1 VSTTVL
7 GEPAALLARVPVVDL
22 VLLVVVI
29 GAALSILRGLGGPR
43 RELIRL
49 TPLVLAVVVGTAAVW
64 ARTHGALT
72 TLGSQMGV
80 TAVVVTLLVVHL
92 AFDHRHGSGAPE
104 GAPPAGP
111 SPLRP
116 PWRTCLI
123 VALFLTGALLTW
135 RLATFASS
143 TLVWESPVTEG
154 FGQAFHADVGP
165 ATYAARTLVWNEGL
179 VSNGEETPLYGAPT
193 YTLMRW
199 GGFSTLP
206 LRVFATLAA
215 VLLVAALWAF
225 VHLHFGPA
233 AGAVSAL
240 VGALNTYV
248 VFYGKYG
255 TSLAATL
262 LLCVVAALATG
273 RLVRAEAPP
282 LWIGPVAG
290 LVLFV
295 ATLHYSPGRLVVLVL
310 VLSLLPSLM
319 VALKRRLW
327 GSLAAFAGLGVVI
340 SGIVATQFALGGHR
354 FFLHARG
361 EQLFTMLK
369 QPDYIRDYLT
379 SDVPAFDAFKE
390 WAVRIGVFTDGPNAA
405 QRNPDR
411 QLTLD
416 QVSTAD
422 RFEVAF
428 KVLAVTVPQLN
439 QFLSP
444 FELVDSSEQ
453 RIFDDPPPIKP
464 YFAPF
469 AVFTLLGAALSLCRF
484 REWRHALLLAWF
496 GVSVA
501 PVLLTTR
508 LDAHRIVVS
517 VVPLIVWTALGI
529 VEAGGAAGR
538 LGVSRRV
545 RAVLGWLLAALLLVG
560 TGSVVL
566 RQEVDGGEQL
576 RVLAAA
582 RRVPGP
588 VVVGALIDHRQRA
601 WIELGLLERAR
612 RDKGAQGHML
622 DEGLREDLARPE
634 ETWPTDLLDRV
645 QSVCAYATLI
655 LAPADPYRTAAD
667 RLQMRGLQAET
678 LKEGDL
684 SMWLVPQQVVSRPAG
699 GTILHSTPR

>member
-1 VSTTVL
+1 MSANLL
-7 GEPAALLARVPVVDL
+7 GEPGALLARVPVVDL

-29 GAALSILRGLGGPR
+29 GAALSIVRGLGGPR
-43 RELIRL
+43 HDFIRL
-49 TPLVLAVVVGTAAVW
+49 APLILAVVAGTAAVW
-64 ARTHGALT
+64 ARAHGALS
-72 TLGSQMGV
+72 TLGMQMGV

-92 AFDHRHGSGAPE
+92 ALDRRRGSGAPE
-104 GAPPAGP
+104 GAHPAEP
-111 SPLRP
+111 SRLRP
-116 PWRTCLI
+116 PWRSCLM
-123 VALFLTGALLTW
+123 VALLLAGALLTW

-154 FGQAFHADVGP
+154 FGQSFYADVGP

-179 VSNGEETPLYGAPT
+179 VSNGQETPLYGAPT

-199 GGFSTLP
+199 MGFSTLA

-225 VHLHFGPA
+225 VHRHFGPA
-233 AGAVSAL
+233 AGAVAAL

-262 LLCVVAALATG
+262 LLCVVAALAAG
-273 RLVRAEAPP
+273 RLVRAEAPAW
-282 LWIGPVAG
+282 WIGPVAG
-290 LVLFV
+290 LALFL

-310 VLSLLPSLM
+310 VLSLVPSLI
-319 VALKRRLW
+319 VAFRRRHRR
-327 GSLAAFAGLGVVI
+327 SLAAFAGLGVVI
-340 SGIVATQFALGGHR
+340 LGVVAAQFALGGQR

-369 QPDYIRDYLT
+369 QPDYVRDYLT
-379 SDVPAFDAFKE
+379 QEVPAFNAFKE
-390 WAVRIGVFTDGPNAA
+390 WAVGLGLFPTGPNAA
-405 QRNPDR
+405 KRNPDR
-411 QLTLD
+411 QLTAD

-422 RFEVAF
+422 KFEVAF

-439 QFLSP
+439 RLLSP
-444 FELVDSSEQ
+444 FELIAGSEQ

-464 YFAPF
+464 YSASL
-469 AVFTLLGAALSLCRF
+469 AVFTLLGAALSFCRF
-484 REWRHALLLAWF
+484 REWRHAVLLAWF

-529 VEAGGAAGR
+529 VEAGGAVGR

-545 RAVLGWLLAALLLVG
+545 RASLGGVLAALLLVG

-566 RQEVDGGEQL
+566 RQEMDGGEQR

-601 WIELGLLERAR
+601 WIELGLLERTR
-612 RDKGAQGHML
+612 RDQGAPGHML
-622 DEGLREDLARPE
+622 DAGLREDLAHPE
-634 ETWPTDLLDRV
+634 ESWPTDLLDRI

-655 LAPADPYRTAAD
+655 LAPEDAYRTAVE
-667 RLQMRGLQAET
+667 RLRSRGLQGRE
-678 LKEGDL
+678 LREGDL
-684 SMWLVPQQVVSRPAG
+684 TMWLIPRQTIGAPPMLPA
-699 GTILHSTPR
+699 STLR

>member
-1 VSTTVL
+1 VSANVL

-29 GAALSILRGLGGPR
+29 GAVISIVRGLGGPR
-43 RELIRL
+43 RDLTRL
-49 TPLVLAVVVGTAAVW
+49 TPLILALVAATTAVW
-64 ARTHGALT
+64 ARTHGGLT
-72 TLGSQMGV
+72 TLGPQLGV
-80 TAVVVTLLVVHL
+80 MAVVVTLLVVHL
-92 AFDHRHGSGAPE
+92 ALDHRRGFGAAE
-104 GAPPAGP
+104 GAHPAEP

-116 PWRTCLI
+116 PWRTCLV
-123 VALFLTGALLTW
+123 VALLLTGALLTW

-154 FGQAFHADVGP
+154 FGQSFYADVGP
-165 ATYAARTLVWNEGL
+165 ATYAARTLAWNEGL
-179 VSNGEETPLYGAPT
+179 VSNGQETLLYGAPT

-199 GGFSTLP
+199 GGFSTLS

-215 VLLVAALWAF
+215 ALLVVALWAF
-225 VHLHFGPA
+225 VHRHFGPA
-233 AGAVSAL
+233 AGAAAAL

-248 VFYGKYG
+248 VLYGKYG

-262 LLCVVAALATG
+262 LFCVVAALATG
-273 RLVRAEAPP
+273 RLVRAEAPA

-290 LVLFV
+290 LALFL
-295 ATLHYSPGRLVVLVL
+295 ATLHYSPGRLVALVL
-310 VLSLLPSLM
+310 LFSLVPSLL
-319 VALKRRLW
+319 VAFRRRLW
-327 GSLAAFAGLGVVI
+327 RSLAAFAGLGVVI
-340 SGIVATQFALGGHR
+340 AGVVVAQFALGAQR
-354 FFLHARG
+354 SFLHARG

-379 SDVPAFDAFKE
+379 REVPAFNALKA
-390 WAVRIGVFTDGPNAA
+390 WAVGIGLFPDGPNAA

-428 KVLAVTVPQLN
+428 KVLAVTVPQLDRL
-439 QFLSP
+439 LSP
-444 FELVDSSEQ
+444 FELIESSDQ

-469 AVFTLLGAALSLCRF
+469 AVFTLLGAALSLRRF
-484 REWRHALLLAWF
+484 REWRHAVLLAWF

-517 VVPLIVWTALGI
+517 VVPLIVWTALGV
-529 VEAGGAAGR
+529 VEAGGAVGR

-545 RAVLGWLLAALLLVG
+545 RAALGWVLAALLLVG

-566 RQEVDGGEQL
+566 RQEVDGGEQR
-576 RVLAAA
+576 RVLAATQQ
-582 RRVPGP
+582 VPGP

-601 WIELGLLERAR
+601 WIELGLLERTR
-612 RDKGAQGHML
+612 RNEGAEGHML
-622 DEGLREDLARPE
+622 DAGLREDLAHPE
-634 ETWPTDLLDRV
+634 ESWPTDLLDRV
-645 QSVCAYATLI
+645 QSVCANATLI
-655 LAPADPYRTAAD
+655 LAPEEVYRTAVD
-667 RLQMRGLQAET
+667 RLRSRGLQARE
-678 LKEGDL
+678 LREGDL
-684 SMWLVPQQVVSRPAG
+684 SMWLIPRQTIGTPA
-699 GTILHSTPR
+699 TSTSASTLR

>member
-1 VSTTVL
+1 VSATVL
-7 GEPAALLARVPVVDL
+7 GEPAALFARVPVVDL
-22 VLLVVVI
+22 VLLVVVV
-29 GAALSILRGLGGPR
+29 GAALSILRGLRGRR
-43 RELIRL
+43 RELTRL
-49 TPLVLAVVVGTAAVW
+49 TPLILAVVGGTTAVW
-64 ARTHGALT
+64 ARMHGALT

-92 AFDHRHGSGAPE
+92 ALDHRRGSGPAE
-104 GAPPAGP
+104 GAHPEGP

-116 PWRTCLI
+116 PWRTCLV

-154 FGQAFHADVGP
+154 FGQSFHGDVGP
-165 ATYAARTLVWNEGL
+165 ARYAARALVWNDGL
-179 VSNGEETPLYGAPT
+179 VSNGQETPLYGAPT

-199 GGFSTLP
+199 GGFSTLS
-206 LRVFATLAA
+206 LRVFATFAA

-225 VHLHFGPA
+225 VHRHFGPE
-233 AGAVSAL
+233 AGAVAAL

-273 RLVRAEAPP
+273 RLVRAEAPAW
-282 LWIGPVAG
+282 WIGPIAG
-290 LVLFV
+290 LALFL

-310 VLSLLPSLM
+310 VLSLVPSLV
-319 VALKRRLW
+319 VAFRRRLW
-327 GSLAAFAGLGVVI
+327 RSLAAFAGLGVVI
-340 SGIVATQFALGGHR
+340 SGVVVAQFALGGQR

-369 QPDYIRDYLT
+369 QPDYIRDYLVRE
-379 SDVPAFDAFKE
+379 VPAFDAFKA
-390 WAVRIGVFTDGPNAA
+390 WAVRIGLLTGGPNAA
-405 QRNPDR
+405 QRNPER

-416 QVSTAD
+416 RVSNAD

-428 KVLAVTVPQLN
+428 KVVAVTVPQLN
-439 QFLSP
+439 RFLSP
-444 FELVDSSEQ
+444 FELIECSDQ

-469 AVFTLLGAALSLCRF
+469 AVFTLLGAALSLRRF
-484 REWRHALLLAWF
+484 REWRHAVLLAWF
-496 GVSVA
+496 GVGVA
-501 PVLLTTR
+501 PVLLTNR

-517 VVPLIVWTALGI
+517 VVPLIVWTALGV
-529 VEAGGAAGR
+529 VEAGGAIGR

-545 RAVLGWLLAALLLVG
+545 RAGLGWALAALLLVG

-566 RQEVDGGEQL
+566 RQEVDGGEQH

-582 RRVPGP
+582 RGVPGP

-601 WIELGLLERAR
+601 WIELGLLERTR
-612 RDKGAQGHML
+612 RDRGAEGHML
-622 DEGLREDLARPE
+622 DAELREDLAHPE
-634 ETWPTDLLDRV
+634 ESWPNDLLDRV
-645 QSVCAYATLI
+645 QSVCANSTLI
-655 LAPADPYRTAAD
+655 LAPEDAYRTAVD
-667 RLQMRGLQAET
+667 RLRSRGLQARE
-678 LKEGDL
+678 LREGEL
-684 SMWLVPQQVVSRPAG
+684 SMWLIPRQTIGAAPPIAPA
-699 GTILHSTPR
+699 STLK